1 MDYVGINA
9 IKQAYAQKLIE
20 NGEAAAGTAV
30 YNKDF
35 SEPVFNGIA
44 FHPEA
49 EPVAQTID
57 NALEEVTIDFL
68 ALNKELS
75 HIGGQYSD
83 LIHELDARLSSV
95 KERIETQKNRLHDVN
110 IICGQYTE
118 FDTVIPLTESNL
130 VGGYVYDNGLISC
143 PRSDKKDISL
153 TVMSVIGNG
162 SESSSTD
169 YLLDNDHT
177 FEYSR
182 YNSDKKENTAYVV
195 NQDNA
200 EAECFIILRGSDYF
214 NAVKIEAVN
223 AIIINGVQTS
233 EDGINFESMLNS
245 PIYLKDDNRKYTD
258 ENYIFSAGT
267 IPFPRTKYVKLHVT
281 SNGISSTSGGT
292 QKHTIKIG
300 KISANS
306 AKYKS
311 TTIQTNNLIDSTANS
326 VALFVNEYVPA
337 GFTGE
342 QYLQYI
348 LTINGKDH
356 EIVPVNSS
364 SDGTKMIKSSKLP
377 IDDAYVTR
385 INDTIRT
392 VKLKIIMKADGS
404 SATPYIANLK
414 LCVGKGE

>member
-20 NGEAAAGTAV
+20 NGEAAAGADV
-30 YNKDF
+30 YNKEF
-35 SEPVFNGIA
+35 SDPVFNGIA

-49 EPVAQTID
+49 EPVVQTID

-95 KERIETQKNRLHDVN
+95 NERIETQKNRLHDVN
-110 IICGQYTE
+110 IICGQYTD

-130 VGGYVYDNGLISC
+130 VGRYIYDNGLISC
-143 PRSDKKDISL
+143 PRSEKKDISL

-182 YNSDKKENTAYVV
+182 YNSDKKENTEYVV

-200 EAECFIILRGSDYF
+200 EAECFIVLQGSDYF

-223 AIIINGVQTS
+223 AIVINDIQTS

-267 IPFPRTKYVKLHVT
+267 IPFPLTKYVKLHVT
-281 SNGISSTSGGT
+281 SNGVSSTSNGT

-300 KISANS
+300 KITASF
-306 AKYKS
+306 AKYES

-342 QYLQYI
+342 RYLQYI
-348 LTINGKDH
+348 LTINGKDY
-356 EIVPVNSS
+356 EVVPVNSS

-377 IDDAYVTR
+377 IDDDYVTR

-414 LCVGKGE
+414 LCVEKGE

>member
-1 MDYVGINA
+1 
-9 IKQAYAQKLIE
+9 
-20 NGEAAAGTAV
+20 
-30 YNKDF
+30 
-35 SEPVFNGIA
+35 
-44 FHPEA
+44 
-49 EPVAQTID
+49 
-57 NALEEVTIDFL
+57 
-68 ALNKELS
+68 
-75 HIGGQYSD
+75 
-83 LIHELDARLSSV
+83 
-95 KERIETQKNRLHDVN
+95 
-110 IICGQYTE
+110 
-118 FDTVIPLTESNL
+118 
-130 VGGYVYDNGLISC
+130 
-143 PRSDKKDISL
+143 
-153 TVMSVIGNG
+153 
-162 SESSSTD
+162 
-169 YLLDNDHT
+169 
-177 FEYSR
+177 
-182 YNSDKKENTAYVV
+182 
-195 NQDNA
+195 
-200 EAECFIILRGSDYF
+200 
-214 NAVKIEAVN
+214 
-223 AIIINGVQTS
+223 
-233 EDGINFESMLNS
+233 MLNS

-267 IPFPRTKYVKLHVT
+267 IPFSRTKYVKLHVT
-281 SNGISSTSGGT
+281 SNGVSSTSNGT

-300 KISANS
+300 KITASF

-311 TTIQTNNLIDSTANS
+311 TTIQTNNLIGSTANS

-356 EIVPVNSS
+356 EVVPVNSS